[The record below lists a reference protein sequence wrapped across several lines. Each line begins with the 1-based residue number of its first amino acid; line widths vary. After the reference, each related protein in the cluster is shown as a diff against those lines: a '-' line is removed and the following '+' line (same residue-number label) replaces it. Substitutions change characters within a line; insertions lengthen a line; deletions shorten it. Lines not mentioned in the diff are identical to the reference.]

1 VGQKTHPLGFRLG
14 IIKNHRST
22 WYSSLKNYANTLKE
36 DDWIRNFFNNLSK
49 TSSISDIQ
57 INRVKNSI
65 LINIKTTRP
74 GEFIEEDKEY
84 LRLNGLIK
92 QLKKYLHK
100 NQQIAIR
107 IIEVNLGNLTAS
119 AIADFIANKLED
131 RVAFRRAI
139 REALQISQ
147 NGKVKGIKIQVS
159 GRLNGAEI
167 ARTEWVRE
175 GQVPLQTLE
184 ANIDYSTKEA
194 STIYGILGI
203 KVWLFN

>member
-1 VGQKTHPLGFRLG
+1 MGQKTHPLGFRLG